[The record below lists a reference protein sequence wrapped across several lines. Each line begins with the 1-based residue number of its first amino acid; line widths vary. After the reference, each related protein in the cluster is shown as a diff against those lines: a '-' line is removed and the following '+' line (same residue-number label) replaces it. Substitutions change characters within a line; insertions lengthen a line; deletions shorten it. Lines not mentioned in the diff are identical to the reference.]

1 MFDAVINMI
10 TLFLRGRLFKD
21 PKKVAIR
28 ASIGIGTGL
37 VLLVVLVKLNTAL
50 LAAIAVS
57 ALVSGTLQPFLFRDL
72 KYR

>member
-21 PKKVAIR
+21 PKMVAIR

-37 VLLVVLVKLNTAL
+37 VLLVVLVKLNLTL

-57 ALVSGTLQPFLFRDL
+57 ALVSGALQPFLFRDL